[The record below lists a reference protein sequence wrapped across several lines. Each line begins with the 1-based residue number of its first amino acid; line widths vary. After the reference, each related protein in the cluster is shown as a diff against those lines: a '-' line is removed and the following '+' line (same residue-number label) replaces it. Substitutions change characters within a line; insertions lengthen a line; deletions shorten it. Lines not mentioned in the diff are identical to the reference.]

1 VTVAFLRRNQTVL
14 VTLAILAGL
23 VLLMASRY
31 PPRVAA
37 SILLSGLTLG
47 SLYFLVASGL
57 SLIFGLMDVLNFAQ
71 GLLFMMGAYIGY
83 TLYANPRMLWNTLPL
98 ALALM
103 GGGIIGTALAR
114 SAWQRTGALAL
125 SIERAIVTGAWIGAI
140 ACSIIGF
147 GGFDLIA
154 LASSSAVV
162 AGGAIPTAQAQ
173 ASDAVFFGRVIALV
187 LAGLFFGAA
196 IYSGR
201 DRHTIE
207 RSRPQRQRRNL
218 ILAVVFILLALALTP
233 LRLAGEQFI
242 LSLSSDVR
250 FILALIAGALSGAA
264 LGALIEWGLIRP
276 LYARPIY
283 QVLVTL
289 GLVYVGTEVVK
300 SIWGPAGFYM
310 DIPALFNTGG
320 ENCPSPDLISWLSN
334 HCASIDVLGR
344 PFPSYRMF
352 IIFLGGAV
360 FIGVAILLKRTR
372 LGMTI
377 RAGVQDSDMVQALGI
392 NVRRVFTAVFALGA
406 ALAALGGVAAAPF
419 IGVNL
424 GIGQELLI
432 QGFIAVVIGG
442 MGSYPGAAIGA
453 LIVGMARAFG
463 DQFVLAG
470 IQLPGME
477 TAIKFSPS
485 IARASTVLIMALV
498 LLIRPTGLFGKKD

>member
-1 VTVAFLRRNQTVL
+1 MSFLRRNQTVL
-14 VTLAILAGL
+14 VTLAILAAL
-23 VLLMASRY
+23 VVLMASRY
-31 PPRVAA
+31 EPRVAV

-71 GLLFMMGAYIGY
+71 GLLFMIGAYVGY
-83 TLYANPRMLWNTLPL
+83 TMYADPRMLLNTLPL
-98 ALALM
+98 ALGLV
-103 GGGIIGTALAR
+103 GGAIAGSTLAR
-114 SAWQRTGALAL
+114 RAWRRVGALSI
-125 SIERAIVTGAWIGAI
+125 SIERAVIAGLWIGAI
-140 ACSIIGF
+140 GLSIVSL

-154 LASSSAVV
+154 LASSAATV

-173 ASDAVFFGRVIALV
+173 ATDSLFFARLIALS

-196 IYSGR
+196 ITSR
-201 DRHTIE
+201 RERHAGE
-207 RSRPQRQRRNL
+207 RPGNHRPRRNL
-218 ILAVVFILLALALTP
+218 ILAGAFILLALALTP
-233 LRLAGEQFI
+233 LRLAGEQFL
-242 LSLSSDVR
+242 LSLPSDVR
-250 FILALIAGALSGAA
+250 FVLALIAGAASGAA

-310 DIPALFNTGG
+310 DIPALFNTNGPS
-320 ENCPSPDLISWLSN
+320 CPSPDLLAWLSA

-352 IIFLGGAV
+352 IILLGGVV
-360 FIGVAILLKRTR
+360 FIGVAILLRRTR

-419 IGVNL
+419 LGVNL
-424 GIGQELLI
+424 DIGQELLI

-442 MGSYPGAAIGA
+442 MGSYPGAALGA

-470 IQLPGME
+470 IQLPGLAE
-477 TAIKFSPS
+477 PIKFSPS

-498 LLIRPTGLFGKKD
+498 LLIRPTGLFGKKE

>member
-1 VTVAFLRRNQTVL
+1 MF
-14 VTLAILAGL
+14 
-23 VLLMASRY
+23 
-31 PPRVAA
+31 
-37 SILLSGLTLG
+37 
-47 SLYFLVASGL
+47 
-57 SLIFGLMDVLNFAQ
+57 
-71 GLLFMMGAYIGY
+71 
-83 TLYANPRMLWNTLPL
+83 WK
-98 ALALM
+98 
-103 GGGIIGTALAR
+103 
-114 SAWQRTGALAL
+114 RTGALSH

-140 ACSIIGF
+140 VCSIIGF

-173 ASDAVFFGRVIALV
+173 STDAVFFGRVMALV

-207 RSRPQRQRRNL
+207 RPRPHRQRRNL

-250 FILALIAGALSGAA
+250 FILALVAGALSGAA

-310 DIPALFNTGG
+310 DIPALFNTSGD
-320 ENCPSPDLISWLSN
+320 NCPSPDLISWFSN

-470 IQLPGME
+470 IQLPGMA

>member
-1 VTVAFLRRNQTVL
+1 MNFFRRNQTVL
-14 VTLAILAGL
+14 VTLAVLATL
-23 VLLMASRY
+23 VVLMASRY
-31 PPRVAA
+31 EPKVAA

-71 GLLFMMGAYIGY
+71 GLLFMMGAYVGY
-83 TLYANPRMLWNTLPL
+83 TLYANPRMLFNTLPL
-98 ALALM
+98 ALALA
-103 GGGIIGTALAR
+103 GGGIIGTALAKSMWKR
-114 SAWQRTGALAL
+114 RGTVSAP
-125 SIERAIVTGAWIGAI
+125 IERAIIIGLWIGAI
-140 ACSIIGF
+140 GFAIIGL

-154 LASSSAVV
+154 LAASSATV
-162 AGGAIPTAQAQ
+162 AGGAIPTVQAQ
-173 ASDAVFFGRVIALV
+173 ASDGMFLGRVIALA
-187 LAGLFFGAA
+187 LAGMFFGAA
-196 IYSGR
+196 IYSRR
-201 DRHTIE
+201 DRYALE
-207 RSRPQRQRRNL
+207 RPGAHRQRRNL

-250 FILALIAGALSGAA
+250 FILALIAGALSGA
-264 LGALIEWGLIRP
+264 LIGALIEWGLIRP

-289 GLVYVGTEVVK
+289 GLVFVGTEVVK

-310 DIPALFNTGG
+310 DIPALFNSGSKS
-320 ENCPSPDLISWLSN
+320 CPSPDLISWFSD

-360 FIGVAILLKRTR
+360 FIGVALLLQRTR

-424 GIGQELLI
+424 GVGQELLI

-442 MGSYPGAAIGA
+442 MGSYPGAAVGA

-470 IQLPGME
+470 IQIPGLE
-477 TAIKFSPS
+477 DPIKFSPS

-498 LLIRPTGLFGKKD
+498 LLIRPTGLFGKKE

>member
-1 VTVAFLRRNQTVL
+1 MMAFFRRNQTVL
-14 VTLAILAGL
+14 VTLAVLA
-23 VLLMASRY
+23 VLITLMASRY
-31 PPRVAA
+31 EPKVAA

-71 GLLFMMGAYIGY
+71 GLLFMMGAYLGY
-83 TLYANPRMLWNTLPL
+83 TMYANPRMLLNTLPL
-98 ALALM
+98 FLGLLGGAL
-103 GGGIIGTALAR
+103 IGAALAR
-114 SAWQRTGALAL
+114 WLWRRLGTL
-125 SIERAIVTGAWIGAI
+125 SNAIERAITIGLWVAAI
-140 ACSIIGF
+140 AALISGVS
-147 GGFDLIA
+147 GFDLISLA
-154 LASSSAVV
+154 ASSVTV
-162 AGGAIPTAQAQ
+162 AGGAISTVQAQ
-173 ASDAVFFGRVIALV
+173 GADSVFLGRIVALL
-187 LAGLFFGAA
+187 LAGVFFGAA
-196 IYSGR
+196 SYSGR
-201 DRHTIE
+201 DRHAIGLADP
-207 RSRPQRQRRNL
+207 RRQRRDL
-218 ILAVVFILLALALTP
+218 VMAIVFIVIAIALTP
-233 LRLAGEQFI
+233 IRLGAEQFI

-250 FILALIAGALSGAA
+250 FILALAAGALSGAA

-310 DIPALFNTGG
+310 DVPAMFNTSSKA
-320 ENCPSPDLISWLSN
+320 CPSPDLISWFSN
-334 HCASIDVLGR
+334 HCSSIDVLGR
-344 PFPSYRMF
+344 PFPSYRLF

-360 FIGVAILLKRTR
+360 FLGVAILLRRTR

-470 IQLPGME
+470 IMLPGME
-477 TAIKFSPS
+477 SAIKFSPS

-498 LLIRPTGLFGKKD
+498 LLIRPTGLFGKKE